1 MAKKIV
7 YEIEVKEGDSVKTIQ
22 KTADTLDNLDE
33 AAKSYQ
39 EQLKKAVVGSE
50 EFKKVNKN
58 LEEVKDA
65 QEKALASTR
74 SFTENLEQIPGPI
87 GQVAQGITGLGKA
100 AKIFAANPIFLALT
114 ALVGTLKLL
123 FNAFTST
130 KEGTEALQRVTAG
143 LSAAMD
149 VLRDVAV
156 KVAEVLI
163 NAFKNP
169 KQALIDLGNAIK
181 ENITNRL
188 EGLVEF
194 IPQVSKAINLLFQ
207 RNFKEAGKV
216 AADAMGKVVLGVEDV
231 TDKAVKA
238 GEAIANVAKEAQEEA
253 KEAARLT
260 GVLQRIT
267 DAERE
272 LNVTRAEQNAELQK
286 TKLLVED
293 TTLSYDDR
301 LRALDEVSKKEI
313 ETTNQELKLAQDR
326 LNALEKLASL
336 SDSNAETLDEIAQQR
351 IKIANLEQQS
361 AAKLTEATTKRNSL
375 LQQQKADLKAVAD
388 LEQQLN
394 IELIDDEIKK
404 QEMEL
409 EIQRNAQL
417 QSIDQLKTSEEKK
430 NELRLLA
437 EMSYQDQLTELRKQK
452 EEERIAAELERE
464 KRRIDAKI
472 ELLKL
477 EIEEQQMVDEED
489 LLRYEELLRAQ
500 TDLLLQNDELTAEER
515 ELIEE
520 QYSQAIKDIRDQKAK
535 NAQDNADKEKQAEY
549 EKANAAV
556 SALGTIASA
565 AGAETAVGKAA
576 GVAQATVNTYLA
588 ASQAL
593 ADKTIPTFLKPF
605 LVAAQIALGLKQVSE
620 IAGVGYNIPKPS
632 VPAPQKLAMG
642 GIVSGQGTVDSD
654 NINVALSPGES
665 VINASSTAAFAPL
678 LSRINELGGG
688 SAFNMGVLDNQVTS
702 QVISD
707 QRPVKAYVVSSDMS
721 NQQQIDR
728 RIKDRSVI

>member
-194 IPQVSKAINLLFQ
+194 IPQVGKAINLLFQ

-500 TDLLLQNDELTAEER
+500 TDLLLQNEELTAEER

>member
-58 LEEVKDA
+58 LEQVKDA

-238 GEAIANVAKEAQEEA
+238 GGAIANVAKEAQEEA

-515 ELIEE
+515 ELIEA

-549 EKANAAV
+549 EKANAAI

-620 IAGVGYNIPKPS
+620 IAGVGSNIPKPS
-632 VPAPQKLAMG
+632 VPAPQKFAMG

-707 QRPVKAYVVSSDMS
+707 QRPVKAYVVSTDMS

>member
-194 IPQVSKAINLLFQ
+194 IPQVGKAINLLFQ

-515 ELIEE
+515 ELIEA

>member
-194 IPQVSKAINLLFQ
+194 IPQVGKAINLLFQ

-313 ETTNQELKLAQDR
+313 ETTNQELKLAQQR

-515 ELIEE
+515 ELIEA

-707 QRPVKAYVVSSDMS
+707 QRPVKAYVVSTDMS

>member
-65 QEKALASTR
+65 QENALASTR

-515 ELIEE
+515 ELIEA

-535 NAQDNADKEKQAEY
+535 NAQDNANKEKQAEY